1 MRINFDENQEAVTI
15 PAHFNMFDVRKPAAQ
30 YVEDKL
36 GDLLD
41 QVFDVRK
48 KVEKTLTRN
57 ELLAYDR
64 TLASHLTKDTLL
76 PRLKEAVMN
85 DKNNLLQLQQSSDM
99 LAEGKK
105 NEEFQSIKHRN
116 EQPEFNEE
124 LKNEDALYK
133 FLAYSGML
141 EKKRREDINK
151 TRKNNEMIYGLENFE
166 EFYKGEL
173 KKDSKSEPRPI
184 NPNDY
189 QPKRVDNA
197 KAAEGFR
204 NSAQREADYFQEFE
218 LFKENKSKSHSS
230 QGRGFVPNAL
240 FVIL

>member
-1 MRINFDENQEAVTI
+1 MVI
-15 PAHFNMFDVRKPAAQ
+15 PEHFQTFDVRKPAKQ

-41 QVFDVRK
+41 EIFGVRR

-57 ELLAYDR
+57 ELLAYDH
-64 TLASHLTKDTLL
+64 TLATHLTKETLL
-76 PRLKEAVMN
+76 PRLKQAVSN
-85 DKNNLLQLQQSSDM
+85 DKNNILQLQQSSDM
-99 LAEGKK
+99 LTEGIK
-105 NEEFQSIKHRN
+105 NEEFQSLKHRN

-141 EKKRREDINK
+141 EKKRREDVDK
-151 TRKNNEMIYGLENFE
+151 TRKNNEMIYGIENFE

-173 KKDSKSEPRPI
+173 KKDSKLAPRTV
-184 NPNDY
+184 NPTDY
-189 QPKRVDNA
+189 QAKRVDNA

-204 NSAQREADYFQEFE
+204 NSEEREADYFREFE
-218 LFKENKSKSHSS
+218 LFKENKSKYNSNMV
-230 QGRGFVPNAL
+230 VPN
-240 FVIL
+240 

>member
-1 MRINFDENQEAVTI
+1 MNEALRINFDDHQDAVVAI
-15 PAHFNMFDVRKPAAQ
+15 PEHFNMFDVRKPAQ
-30 YVEDKL
+30 KYVEDKL

-41 QVFDVRK
+41 QVFDVRR

-64 TLASHLTKDTLL
+64 TLAGHLTKDTLL
-76 PRLKEAVMN
+76 PRLKESVMN

-99 LAEGKK
+99 LAEGAK
-105 NEEFQSIKHRN
+105 NEEFQALKHRN
-116 EQPEFNEE
+116 EQPEFNQE

-141 EKKRREDINK
+141 EKKRREDIDK
-151 TRKNNEMIYGLENFE
+151 TRKNNEMIYGMENFE

-173 KKDSKSEPRPI
+173 KKDSKLEPRPV
-184 NPNDY
+184 NPADY
-189 QPKRVDNA
+189 QSKRVDNA

-204 NSAQREADYFQEFE
+204 DSAEREADYFREFE
-218 LFKENKSKSHSS
+218 LFKENKSKSNKSNERIR
-230 QGRGFVPNAL
+230 QPN
-240 FVIL
+240 